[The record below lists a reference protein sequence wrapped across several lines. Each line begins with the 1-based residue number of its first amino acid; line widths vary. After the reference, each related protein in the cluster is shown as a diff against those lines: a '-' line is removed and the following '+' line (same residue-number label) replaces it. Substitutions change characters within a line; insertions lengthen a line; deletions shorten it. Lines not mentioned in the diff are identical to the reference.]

1 MASPT
6 RPLRPYSILDTP
18 YSRSVDSLIPYFLL
32 DLGVVIAVVVLMFRR
47 MSFWHPL
54 TIYLLFHLYSFSY
67 RLFQILGGAPL
78 MYTGQVNAEAIT
90 PEEIIRAI
98 LWADAALLLFVAA
111 SWWAHKVFEAKS
123 DQPVERRVL
132 NLNIAKAVGLLCLPL
147 GAYFFYTVKTTG
159 FVASIDSAATGYIQV
174 MSMWPIG
181 VLGLLIFAFG
191 FRWYLLVLT
200 AFFLGAV
207 ALQGYHRFMLILP
220 LLYFAALYLQT
231 QRRRWP
237 TIPIVVAAFFLGLVF
252 PRLKY
257 IGQALQYGDTREA
270 MAQFSQAFVKDKQSY
285 TEFAATEDFLD
296 QFAGGLSL
304 IDSNERK
311 FWGST
316 YLAIITL
323 PIPRAWWPNKP
334 GLADHMQEISTS
346 GRRYDVEGRIFT
358 YLGESYLNF
367 GYAGLI
373 LIPALLGYL
382 LTTACL
388 RATSGPMLRF
398 GRYLYLVFFMALVQT
413 FRDGV
418 LSILV
423 FTVVHNMP
431 MMFTWILH
439 SVPGLADKSMDRP
452 PADPLALEEES
463 DA

>member
-1 MASPT
+1 M
-6 RPLRPYSILDTP
+6 
-18 YSRSVDSLIPYFLL
+18 DSLIPYFLL

-78 MYTGQVNAEAIT
+78 MYAGQANAEAIT
-90 PEEIIRAI
+90 PEEISRAM
-98 LWADAALLLFVAA
+98 LWADAALILFVAA
-111 SWWAHKVFEAKS
+111 SWWAHMVFEAKS
-123 DQPVERRVL
+123 DQPIERRVL
-132 NLNIAKAVGLLCLPL
+132 NLNIAKAIGLLCLPL

-159 FVASIDSAATGYIQV
+159 FVASIDSASTGYIQV
-174 MSMWPIG
+174 ISMWPIG

-191 FRWYLLVLT
+191 FRLHLLALT
-200 AFFLGAV
+200 AVFLGAV

-237 TIPIVVAAFFLGLVF
+237 NILIIVGALFVGMVF

-257 IGQALQYGDTREA
+257 IGQALQYGDTQEA
-270 MAQFSQAFVKDKQSY
+270 VAQFAQAFVRDKQAYAETS
-285 TEFAATEDFLD
+285 ATEDFLD

-304 IDSNERK
+304 IDGNDRH
-311 FWGST
+311 FMGST

-323 PIPRAWWPNKP
+323 PMPRAWWPNKP
-334 GLADHMQEISTS
+334 GLADHLQEISTS
-346 GRRYDVEGRIFT
+346 GRRYDIEGRILT
-358 YLGESYLNF
+358 YLGEAYANFSYT
-367 GYAGLI
+367 GLI
-373 LIPALLGYL
+373 LIPVLLGYL
-382 LTTACL
+382 LTAACL
-388 RATSGPMLRF
+388 RATTGPMLRL
-398 GRYLYLVFFMALVQT
+398 GRYLYLVFFMALIQT
-413 FRDGV
+413 FRDGL
-418 LSILV
+418 LSIFV

-431 MMFTWILH
+431 MLFTWILH
-439 SVPGLADKSMDRP
+439 SLPGFAVKSMDRP

>member
-1 MASPT
+1 M
-6 RPLRPYSILDTP
+6 
-18 YSRSVDSLIPYFLL
+18 DSLIPYLLL
-32 DLGVVIAVVVLMFRR
+32 DLGVVALVIVMMFRR
-47 MSFWHPL
+47 MAFWHPL
-54 TIYLLFHLYSFSY
+54 TAYLLFHLYSFTY
-67 RLFQILGGAPL
+67 RLFQIVGGSPL
-78 MYTGQVNAEAIT
+78 MYTGQANAEAIT
-90 PEEIIRAI
+90 PEEIIRAM
-98 LWADAALLLFVAA
+98 LWADAGLILFVAA
-111 SWWAHKVFEAKS
+111 SWWAHLVFEAKS

-132 NLNIAKAVGLLCLPL
+132 NPNIAKFIGLLCLPL
-147 GAYFFYTVKTTG
+147 GAYFFYVVKTGGLALST
-159 FVASIDSAATGYIQV
+159 DSAATGYIQV
-174 MSMWPIG
+174 LAMWPIG
-181 VLGLLIFAFG
+181 VLGLLIFTFG

-207 ALQGYHRFMLILP
+207 AFQGYHRFMLILP

-237 TIPIVVAAFFLGLVF
+237 TIPILVAAFFLGLVF

-257 IGQALQYGDTREA
+257 IGQAMQYGDTREA

-304 IDSNERK
+304 IDGNERK

-452 PADPLALEEES
+452 PADPLALEEEV

>member
-1 MASPT
+1 M
-6 RPLRPYSILDTP
+6 
-18 YSRSVDSLIPYFLL
+18 DSLIPYFLL
-32 DLGVVIAVVVLMFRR
+32 DLAVIIAVIVLMFRR
-47 MSFWHPL
+47 MAFWHPL
-54 TIYLLFHLYSFSY
+54 TAYLLFHLYSFTY
-67 RLFQILGGAPL
+67 RLFQIVGGSPL
-78 MYTGQVNAEAIT
+78 MYTGQANAEAIT
-90 PEEIIRAI
+90 PEEISRAI
-98 LWADAALLLFVAA
+98 LWADAGLFFFAAA
-111 SWWAHKVFEAKS
+111 SWWAHTVFEAKS
-123 DQPVERRVL
+123 AQPVERRVL
-132 NLNIAKAVGLLCLPL
+132 NPNIAKFVGLLCLPF
-147 GAYFFYTVKTTG
+147 GAYFFYVGKTTG

-174 MSMWPIG
+174 ISMWPIG
-181 VLGLLIFAFG
+181 VLGLLIYTFG
-191 FRWYLLVLT
+191 FRWHLLALT

-207 ALQGYHRFMLILP
+207 AFQGYHRFMLILP

-237 TIPIVVAAFFLGLVF
+237 GIIMVVAALFVGLVF

-257 IGQALQYGDTREA
+257 IGASIQYGDYDNAIA
-270 MAQFSQAFVKDKQSY
+270 MVKESFGKKGS
-285 TEFAATEDFLD
+285 EFEVAATEDFLD

-304 IDSNERK
+304 VDSNDRK

-323 PIPRAWWPNKP
+323 PVPRAWWPGKP
-334 GLADHMQEISTS
+334 GLADHLQEISTS
-346 GRRYDVEGRIFT
+346 GRQYNVEGRIIT

-388 RATSGPMLRF
+388 RATSGPMMRL

-418 LSILV
+418 LSIFV

-431 MMFTWILH
+431 MLFTWILH

-452 PADPLALEEES
+452 PADPLALEEEEDGNVS
-463 DA
+463 

>member
-1 MASPT
+1 M
-6 RPLRPYSILDTP
+6 
-18 YSRSVDSLIPYFLL
+18 DSLIPYFLV
-32 DLGVVIAVVVLMFRR
+32 DVFVVIAVVVLMFRR

-67 RLFQILGGAPL
+67 RLFQIIGGAPL
-78 MYTGQVNAEAIT
+78 MYTGQANAEAIT
-90 PEEIIRAI
+90 PEEITRAM

-111 SWWAHKVFEAKS
+111 SWWAHQVFESKS

-132 NLNIAKAVGLLCLPL
+132 NLNIAKAIGLLCFPL

-191 FRWYLLVLT
+191 FRWHLLLLT

-220 LLYFAALYLQT
+220 LLYFAALYLQS

-237 TIPIVVAAFFLGLVF
+237 NILIIIAALFVGMVF

-270 MAQFSQAFVKDKQSY
+270 MAQFGQAFVRDKQALGE
-285 TEFAATEDFLD
+285 TLATEDFLD

-304 IDSNERK
+304 IDGNDHK

-316 YLAIITL
+316 YLAIVTL
-323 PIPRAWWPNKP
+323 PMPRAWWPNKP
-334 GLADHMQEISTS
+334 GLADHLQEISTS
-346 GRRYDVEGRIFT
+346 GRRYDVEGRILT
-358 YLGESYLNF
+358 YLGEAYANF

-382 LTTACL
+382 LTAACV
-388 RATSGPMLRF
+388 RATTGPMLRL
-398 GRYLYLVFFMALVQT
+398 GRYLYLVFFMALIQT
-413 FRDGV
+413 FRDGL
-418 LSILV
+418 LSIFV
-423 FTVVHNMP
+423 FTFVHNMP
-431 MMFTWILH
+431 MLFTWILH
-439 SVPGLADKSMDRP
+439 SIPGFAVKSMDRP
-452 PADPLALEEES
+452 PADPMALEE
-463 DA
+463 

>member
-1 MASPT
+1 
-6 RPLRPYSILDTP
+6 L
-18 YSRSVDSLIPYFLL
+18 DSLIPYLLL
-32 DLGVVIAVVVLMFRR
+32 DLGVVALVIVMMFRR
-47 MSFWHPL
+47 MAFWHPL
-54 TIYLLFHLYSFSY
+54 TAYLLFHLYSFTY
-67 RLFQILGGAPL
+67 RLFQIVGGSPL
-78 MYTGQVNAEAIT
+78 MYTGQANAEAIT
-90 PEEIIRAI
+90 PEEIIRAM
-98 LWADAALLLFVAA
+98 LWADAGLILFAAA
-111 SWWAHKVFEAKS
+111 SWWAHLVFEAKS
-123 DQPVERRVL
+123 DQPVERKVL
-132 NLNIAKAVGLLCLPL
+132 NPNIAKFIGVACLPI
-147 GAYFFYTVKTTG
+147 GAYFLYAVKSGALTLTKE
-159 FVASIDSAATGYIQV
+159 SATSGYVQV
-174 MSMWPIG
+174 LAMWPIG
-181 VLGLLIFAFG
+181 VIGLLIFVFG
-191 FRWYLLVLT
+191 FRWHLVLLA
-200 AFFLGAV
+200 AFFLGTV
-207 ALQGYHRFMLILP
+207 ALQGYHRFMLVLP
-220 LLYFAALYLQT
+220 LLYLTAVYLQR

-237 TIPIVVAAFFLGLVF
+237 TLLIVLGGIFIGLVF
-252 PRLKY
+252 PRLKD
-257 IGQALQYGDTREA
+257 IGRAVQYGDTTEA
-270 MAQFSQAFVKDKQSY
+270 IAQFSQAFVKDNQSF
-285 TEFAATEDFLD
+285 TSREGGEDFLD

-304 IDSNERK
+304 IDGNERK

-452 PADPLALEEES
+452 PADPLALEEEV

>member
-1 MASPT
+1 
-6 RPLRPYSILDTP
+6 L
-18 YSRSVDSLIPYFLL
+18 DSLIPYFLV
-32 DLGVVIAVVVLMFRR
+32 DVAVVIAVVVLMFRR

-54 TIYLLFHLYSFSY
+54 TAYLLFHLYSFTY
-67 RLFQILGGAPL
+67 RLLQILGGSPL
-78 MYTGQVNAEAIT
+78 MYTGQANAEAIT
-90 PEEIIRAI
+90 PEEITRAI

-123 DQPVERRVL
+123 DQPIERRVL

-159 FVASIDSAATGYIQV
+159 FVLSIDSASAGYIQV
-174 MSMWPIG
+174 ISMWPIG

-191 FRWYLLVLT
+191 FRWHLLALT

-220 LLYFAALYLQT
+220 LLYFAALYLQS

-237 TIPIVVAAFFLGLVF
+237 NILIIIAALFVGMVF

-257 IGQALQYGDTREA
+257 IGQALQYGDTQEA
-270 MAQFSQAFVKDKQSY
+270 MNQFSQAFVKDKQSY
-285 TEFAATEDFLD
+285 AESFATEDFLD

-304 IDSNERK
+304 IDDNDRK

-316 YLAIITL
+316 YLAILTL

-334 GLADHMQEISTS
+334 GLADHMHEISTS
-346 GRRYDVEGRIFT
+346 GRQYNIEGRIFT
-358 YLGESYLNF
+358 YLGESYINF

-373 LIPALLGYL
+373 LIPAMVGYI
-382 LTTACL
+382 LTALCLHATA
-388 RATSGPMLRF
+388 GPMLRL

-413 FRDGV
+413 FRDGL
-418 LSILV
+418 LSIFV
-423 FTVVHNMP
+423 FTIVHNMP
-431 MMFTWILH
+431 MLFTWILH
-439 SVPGLADKSMDRP
+439 SIPGFAVKSMDRP

>member
-1 MASPT
+1 M
-6 RPLRPYSILDTP
+6 
-18 YSRSVDSLIPYFLL
+18 DSLIPYLLL
-32 DLGVVIAVVVLMFRR
+32 DLGVVALVIVMMFRR
-47 MSFWHPL
+47 MAFWHPL
-54 TIYLLFHLYSFSY
+54 TAYLLFHLYSFTY
-67 RLFQILGGAPL
+67 RLFQIVGGSPL
-78 MYTGQVNAEAIT
+78 MYTGQANAEAIT
-90 PEEIIRAI
+90 PEEIIRAM
-98 LWADAALLLFVAA
+98 LWADAGLILFVAA
-111 SWWAHKVFEAKS
+111 SWWAHLVFEAKS

-132 NLNIAKAVGLLCLPL
+132 NPNIAKFIGLLCLPL
-147 GAYFFYTVKTTG
+147 GAYFFYVVKTGGLALST
-159 FVASIDSAATGYIQV
+159 DSAATGYIQV
-174 MSMWPIG
+174 LAMWPIG
-181 VLGLLIFAFG
+181 VLGLLIFTFG

-207 ALQGYHRFMLILP
+207 AFQGYHRFMLILP

-237 TIPIVVAAFFLGLVF
+237 TIPILVAAFFLGLVF

-257 IGQALQYGDTREA
+257 IGQAMQYGDTREA

-452 PADPLALEEES
+452 PADPLALEEED